1 VVPPVPGWSS
11 LMHQFY
17 RRSRPRGGNAQSAP
31 RQRGCRSSGRAGD
44 RRNEKRHPR
53 CGCLLVRVDLRGL
66 EPLTPCMPCRCATS
80 CATDP
85 YSFSLHC
92 LSRSNSSTLLHK
104 SREVEHPPTG
114 RSCAL
119 VTHRDE
125 RRTPRRP
132 ARCPGHD
139 TASDQTTRPRRRSHA
154 GECSVVAVD
163 GQGRLRPRSARAAA
177 ARSGSWGSRS
187 TDARASSTGGPRRG
201 RRARRGRRS
210 RGGSTDPRRD
220 PRGGAS

>member
-1 VVPPVPGWSS
+1 LS

-31 RQRGCRSSGRAGD
+31 RQRGCRSSDRAGD

-85 YSFSLHC
+85 YSFSLRC
-92 LSRSNSSTLLHK
+92 VSRSNSSTLLHK

-114 RSCAL
+114 RPCAL
-119 VTHRDE
+119 LSHRDE
-125 RRTPRRP
+125 SRTPRRRTVP
-132 ARCPGHD
+132 GSLHGVGSDDETAPPIARWC
-139 TASDQTTRPRRRSHA
+139 
-154 GECSVVAVD
+154 V
-163 GQGRLRPRSARAAA
+163 L
-177 ARSGSWGSRS
+177 
-187 TDARASSTGGPRRG
+187 GG
-201 RRARRGRRS
+201 RGRRS
-210 RGGSTDPRRD
+210 EEAQASFCTVCGSSIGIVGQSLHRR
-220 PRGGAS
+220 SSE